1 MNNQQKFGIRKYKF
15 GAASILLGTMFI
27 VGIGQD
33 NEAEA
38 SEETKPAVAVET
50 GKSTAESTPQST
62 DANKA
67 TENNELAQFALQSE
81 ENGDSTKEEVI
92 PQAVSAQPV
101 ETKNE
106 EAVTLSN
113 KKKENVQAES
123 QKSQVAPVKNEEK
136 IEAQANPELLTDNKQ
151 EADQSKVAK
160 NISTELQNVKID
172 LTNVNSTQAINPQ
185 KAERLNLKLNAKLPE
200 NTRSGDFFEVELSDN
215 INTNGISVD
224 KKAANILLEGQSDVL
239 AQSEVAGNKIKYTF
253 TDIVNNKSNVN
264 VNLELPLFID
274 TSKVLNN
281 GNINVKAE
289 VGSLKS
295 EKNLAVNYLNP
306 VTATN
311 ISSLKGAFITLDKA
325 NHKFKH
331 ITYINPLSKSYNLQ
345 KVTFIND
352 KNSGIDFGK
361 QSLKIYEITNGSKPN
376 QSMHN
381 HLESLNNVTSN
392 FKIASNQDRLEIIPL
407 TDSRV
412 ERPLIAVLEGEFDGN
427 RDISLKVTQNSI
439 ENYRYNN
446 RYPVTL
452 NWIDGIQLHSGKGH
466 GNGENIPVPPVAP
479 VPPQPEIIIEGGN
492 VINTVEDSIPNDVIH
507 GKNTGVDTETEEHGD
522 LIYLESELPKEI
534 ERGQQIGILSFEEDT
549 VEPTYTIGDFVWE
562 DGDHNGVQN
571 EGEKGLANVTV
582 TLKNEQGEV
591 VAETQSDAQGHYQF
605 TNVKKGKYEVVFTT
619 PEGYEATSK
628 HTTANTEK
636 DSDGLVAKIEVT
648 QDDNSIDAGFF
659 PLKNWNPEEPTYT
672 IGDFVW
678 EDGDHNGVQN
688 EGEKELANV
697 TVTLKN
703 EQGEVVAE
711 TQSDAQGHYQ
721 FTNVKKGKYE
731 VVFTTPEGYE
741 ATSKHTTAN
750 TEKDSDGLVAKI
762 EVTKDDNSID
772 AGFFPLKNWN
782 PEPPMP
788 EQPAPEQ
795 PTPPMP
801 EQPTPEEPAPPMPEQ
816 PTPEEPTPP
825 MPEQPTPE
833 EPTPPMPEQPT
844 PEEPTPPMPEQP
856 TPEEPTP
863 PMPEQPTPE
872 EPTPPM
878 PEQPTPEKPTPPTA
892 EQPTPEQPTPP
903 MVQTPADQQQGKGQ
917 MKSSTN
923 KKNQSMS
930 KGEHQT
936 EKQLPNTGASNT
948 SQASWLMGT
957 LLLTLGTV
965 MIGRKRKKDKT
976 I

>member
-27 VGIGQD
+27 VGIGQN

-38 SEETKPAVAVET
+38 SEETKPAIAVET
-50 GKSTAESTPQST
+50 GKSTEESTPQST

-67 TENNELAQFALQSE
+67 TENNEQAQFALQNE
-81 ENGDSTKEEVI
+81 EKVDSVKEEVT
-92 PQAVSAQPV
+92 PQAVSTQPV
-101 ETKNE
+101 ETIND
-106 EAVTLSN
+106 EAAVLSN
-113 KKKENVQAES
+113 KKEENVQAEP
-123 QKSQVAPVKNEEK
+123 QQSQVAPVKNEEK
-136 IEAQANPELLTDNKQ
+136 IEAQANPTQLTDNKQ
-151 EADQSKVAK
+151 AANQSKVAK
-160 NISTELQNVKID
+160 NISTELQDVKVN
-172 LTNVNSTQAINPQ
+172 LTNVNNTQAINPQ

-224 KKAANILLEGQSDVL
+224 KKVANILLEGQSDVL
-239 AQSEVAGNKIKYTF
+239 AQSEVIDNKIKYTF
-253 TDIVNNKSNVN
+253 TDVVNNKSNVN

-281 GNINVKAE
+281 ENITVKAE
-289 VGSLKS
+289 VSNQKS
-295 EKNLAVNYLNP
+295 EQNLNVNYLNP
-306 VTATN
+306 VIATN
-311 ISSLKGAFITLDKA
+311 ISSLKGAFITLDKTK
-325 NHKFKH
+325 NTFRH
-331 ITYINPLSKSYNLQ
+331 ITYINPLAKSYNLQ
-345 KVTFIND
+345 KVTFTND

-392 FKIASNQDRLEIIPL
+392 FKIASNQDRLEITPL

-412 ERPLIAVLEGEFDGN
+412 ERPLIAVLEGEFDGK

-439 ENYRYNN
+439 ENHRYYD

-452 NWIDGIQLHSGKGH
+452 NWIDGIQLHSGKGQ
-466 GNGENIPVPPVAP
+466 GNGENIPVPPVVP

-507 GKNTGVDTETEEHGD
+507 GMNTGVDTEIEEHGD
-522 LIYLESELPKEI
+522 LIYLESELPKQI
-534 ERGQQIGILSFEEDT
+534 ERGQQMGILSFEEDT

-571 EGEKGLANVTV
+571 EGETGLANVTV

-605 TNVKKGKYEVVFTT
+605 TNVKKGKYEVIFST

-636 DSDGLVAKIEVT
+636 DSDGLVAKIDVT
-648 QDDNSIDAGFF
+648 KDDNSIDAGFF

-688 EGEKELANV
+688 EGETGLANV

-731 VVFTTPEGYE
+731 VIFSTPEGYE

-762 EVTKDDNSID
+762 DVTQDDNSID

-788 EQPAPEQ
+788 EP
-795 PTPPMP
+795 
-801 EQPTPEEPAPPMPEQ
+801 PTPEK
-816 PTPEEPTPP
+816 
-825 MPEQPTPE
+825 
-833 EPTPPMPEQPT
+833 
-844 PEEPTPPMPEQP
+844 
-856 TPEEPTP
+856 
-863 PMPEQPTPE
+863 
-872 EPTPPM
+872 PTPPM
-878 PEQPTPEKPTPPTA
+878 PEQPTPEKPTPPMP
-892 EQPTPEQPTPP
+892 EQPTPEKPTPPMPEQPTPEKPTPPMPEQPTPEKPTPPMPEQPTPEPPMSEQPTPKAPTPP

-923 KKNQSMS
+923 KKNQSTS
-930 KGEHQT
+930 KGEHET
-936 EKQLPNTGASNT
+936 AKQLPNTGASNT
-948 SQASWLMGT
+948 SQAGWLMGT
-957 LLLTLGTV
+957 LLLILGTV
-965 MIGRKRKKDKT
+965 MIGRKCKKNKT

>member
-27 VGIGQD
+27 VGIGQN

-38 SEETKPAVAVET
+38 SEETKPAIAVET

-62 DANKA
+62 NANKA
-67 TENNELAQFALQSE
+67 TENNEQAQFALQSE
-81 ENGDSTKEEVI
+81 KKVDSVKEEVT
-92 PQAVSAQPV
+92 PQAVSTQPV

-106 EAVTLSN
+106 EAAVLNNKNEEAAVLNN
-113 KKKENVQAES
+113 KKEENVQVEP
-123 QKSQVAPVKNEEK
+123 QQSQVVPVKNEEK
-136 IEAQANPELLTDNKQ
+136 IDAQVSSSQLADNKQ
-151 EADQSKVAK
+151 EADQKQEVK
-160 NISTELQNVKID
+160 NISTELQDVKVN
-172 LTNVNSTQAINPQ
+172 LTNVNNTQAINPQ
-185 KAERLNLKLNAKLPE
+185 KAERLNLKLSAKLPE

-215 INTNGISVD
+215 INTNGIAVD

-239 AQSEVAGNKIKYTF
+239 AQSEVMGNKIKYTF
-253 TDIVNNKSNVN
+253 TDVVNNKSNVN

-281 GNINVKAE
+281 ENINVKAE
-289 VGSLKS
+289 VGNQKS
-295 EKNLAVNYLNP
+295 EQNLTVNYLNP

-325 NHKFKH
+325 NHKFTH
-331 ITYINPLSKSYNLQ
+331 ITYINPLAKSYNLQ
-345 KVTFIND
+345 KVTFTND

-392 FKIASNQDRLEIIPL
+392 FKIASNQNRLEITPL

-439 ENYRYNN
+439 ENYRYYD

-452 NWIDGIQLHSGKGH
+452 NWIDGIQLHSGKGQ
-466 GNGENIPVPPVAP
+466 GNGENIPVPPVVP

-507 GKNTGVDTETEEHGD
+507 GMNTGVDTEIEEHGN

-534 ERGQQIGILSFEEDT
+534 ERGQQMGILSFEEDT

-571 EGEKGLANVTV
+571 EGETGLANVTVTLKNEQGEVVAETQSDAQGHYQFTNVKKGKYEVVFTTPEGYEATSKHTTANTEKDSNGLVAKIEVTKDDNSIDAGFFPLKNWNPEEPTYTIGDFVWEDGDHNGVQNEGETGLANVTV

-659 PLKNWNPEEPTYT
+659 PLKNWNPE
-672 IGDFVW
+672 
-678 EDGDHNGVQN
+678 
-688 EGEKELANV
+688 
-697 TVTLKN
+697 
-703 EQGEVVAE
+703 
-711 TQSDAQGHYQ
+711 
-721 FTNVKKGKYE
+721 
-731 VVFTTPEGYE
+731 
-741 ATSKHTTAN
+741 
-750 TEKDSDGLVAKI
+750 
-762 EVTKDDNSID
+762 
-772 AGFFPLKNWN
+772 
-782 PEPPMP
+782 
-788 EQPAPEQ
+788 
-795 PTPPMP
+795 PPMP
-801 EQPTPEEPAPPMPEQ
+801 EQPTPEK
-816 PTPEEPTPP
+816 
-825 MPEQPTPE
+825 
-833 EPTPPMPEQPT
+833 
-844 PEEPTPPMPEQP
+844 
-856 TPEEPTP
+856 
-863 PMPEQPTPE
+863 
-872 EPTPPM
+872 PTPPM
-878 PEQPTPEKPTPPTA
+878 PEQPTPEKPTPPMP
-892 EQPTPEQPTPP
+892 EQPTPEKPTPPMPEQPTPEKPIPPMPEQPTPEPPMPPMSEQPTPKAPTPP

-930 KGEHQT
+930 KGEHET
-936 EKQLPNTGASNT
+936 AKQLPNTGASNT
-948 SQASWLMGT
+948 SQAGWLMGT

-965 MIGRKRKKDKT
+965 MIGRKRKKEKT

>member
-27 VGIGQD
+27 VGIGQN

-38 SEETKPAVAVET
+38 SEEVKPAIAVET

-67 TENNELAQFALQSE
+67 TENNEQAQFALQNE
-81 ENGDSTKEEVI
+81 EKVDSVKEEVT
-92 PQAVSAQPV
+92 PQAVSTQPV

-106 EAVTLSN
+106 EAAVLSN
-113 KKKENVQAES
+113 KKEEKVQAEPL
-123 QKSQVAPVKNEEK
+123 KSQVAPVKNEEK
-136 IEAQANPELLTDNKQ
+136 IEAQANPAQLTDNKQ

-160 NISTELQNVKID
+160 NISTELQEVKVD
-172 LTNVNSTQAINPQ
+172 LTNVNNTQAINPQ

-224 KKAANILLEGQSDVL
+224 KKTANILLEGQSDVL
-239 AQSEVAGNKIKYTF
+239 AQSEVVGNKIKYTF
-253 TDIVNNKSNVN
+253 TDVVNNKSNVN

-281 GNINVKAE
+281 ENINVKAE
-289 VGSLKS
+289 VGRHKS
-295 EKNLAVNYLNP
+295 EKNLNVNYLNP

-325 NHKFKH
+325 NHKFTH
-331 ITYINPLSKSYNLQ
+331 ITYINPLAKSYNLQ
-345 KVTFIND
+345 KVTFTND
-352 KNSGIDFGK
+352 KNSGIDFLKVGLNIYQVPNGK
-361 QSLKIYEITNGSKPN
+361 TPN

-381 HLESLNNVTSN
+381 EYKQFDDITNNFTI
-392 FKIASNQDRLEIIPL
+392 KSNQNTLIL
-407 TDSRV
+407 TPRNNDIKQ
-412 ERPLIAVLEGEFDGN
+412 PLIVVLDGQFDDKQ
-427 RDISLKVTQNSI
+427 DINLKVTQNSI
-439 ENYRYNN
+439 ENHRYYD

-452 NWIDGIQLHSGKGH
+452 NWIDDIQLHSGKGQ
-466 GNGENIPVPPVAP
+466 GNGENIPVPPIVP

-507 GKNTGVDTETEEHGD
+507 GMNTGVDTEIEEHGN

-534 ERGQQIGILSFEEDT
+534 ERGQQMGILSFEEDT
-549 VEPTYTIGDFVWE
+549 VEPTYTIGDFVWEDGDHNGVQNEGETGLANVTVTLKNEQGEVVAETQSDAQGHYQFTNVKKGKYEVVFTTPEGYEATSKHTTANTEKDSDGLVAKIEVTKDDNSIDAGFFPLKNWNPEEPTYTIGDFVWE

-636 DSDGLVAKIEVT
+636 DSDGLVAKIDVT
-648 QDDNSIDAGFF
+648 Q
-659 PLKNWNPEEPTYT
+659 
-672 IGDFVW
+672 
-678 EDGDHNGVQN
+678 
-688 EGEKELANV
+688 
-697 TVTLKN
+697 
-703 EQGEVVAE
+703 
-711 TQSDAQGHYQ
+711 
-721 FTNVKKGKYE
+721 
-731 VVFTTPEGYE
+731 
-741 ATSKHTTAN
+741 
-750 TEKDSDGLVAKI
+750 
-762 EVTKDDNSID
+762 DDNSID

-788 EQPAPEQ
+788 EPPTPEK

-801 EQPTPEEPAPPMPEQ
+801 EPPTPEK
-816 PTPEEPTPP
+816 
-825 MPEQPTPE
+825 
-833 EPTPPMPEQPT
+833 
-844 PEEPTPPMPEQP
+844 
-856 TPEEPTP
+856 
-863 PMPEQPTPE
+863 
-872 EPTPPM
+872 PTPPM
-878 PEQPTPEKPTPPTA
+878 PEQPTPEKPTPPMP
-892 EQPTPEQPTPP
+892 EQPTPEKPTPPMPKQPTPEKPTPPMSEQPTPKAPTPP

-930 KGEHQT
+930 KGEHET
-936 EKQLPNTGASNT
+936 AKQLPNTGTSNT
-948 SQASWLMGT
+948 SQAGWLMGT

-965 MIGRKRKKDKT
+965 MIGRKRKKEKT